1 MTDLYNG
8 QITDL
13 LNNAYRYDPE
23 VIAFSY
29 AILQEK
35 RRIMQEL
42 AQTRTMSVIDDLP
55 ESILDVLAVELR
67 TPYYVDSLSVDAKR
81 EIIKKSFLW
90 AARAGTVS
98 AVEELIQAVFGE
110 GDVVEWPDFTE
121 EPREPGTFDIVT
133 SGQLTPDAAT
143 FFTRVVKRV
152 KNVRSHIRRILIERH
167 EKMQMYAAA
176 GSLSE
181 PHRPVLNHHKSMASG
196 SLQEL
201 TAAAIAAAPS
211 AAITNHPQGRT
222 GNADLVETSAAAMAA
237 APAAHIYNHTPTRTT
252 AAQGAVFIPA
262 GGFSAPSTNI
272 LNHAASRQRG
282 NAAAQTVTSAFFVES
297 RTVRILNNFNNVEL
311 KAPRCAECPGS
322 RRSQFTHHHSLT
334 GGTTMAGIFKE
345 SVLTKKGIA
354 LLAKA
359 QAGRCTIKL
368 TKAAAGDGSYTSGE
382 DLTTRTALKSQKQT
396 FPLTT
401 TTVQN
406 ATNVFVKFIMSNHQD
421 SGDLKNGYYVKEIG
435 IFATDPDEGEI
446 LYALAIAETDQWDY
460 MPAFNDLLPS
470 TITIDFLL
478 EVSNATDVTIQMPN
492 KQYAYDDTTGK
503 KYIIGIDNGLIYFQ
517 EVTE

>member
-67 TPYYVDSLSVDAKR
+67 TPYCVDSLSVDAKR

-181 PHRPVLNHHKSMASG
+181 PHRPVLNHHKAMASG

-211 AAITNHPQGRT
+211 AAITNHT
-222 GNADLVETSAAAMAA
+222 
-237 APAAHIYNHTPTRTT
+237 PARTT

-311 KAPRCAECPGS
+311 KA
-322 RRSQFTHHHSLT
+322 
-334 GGTTMAGIFKE
+334 
-345 SVLTKKGIA
+345 
-354 LLAKA
+354 LAA
-359 QAGRCTIKL
+359 QSAP
-368 TKAAAGDGSYTSGE
+368 AAAAANSHT
-382 DLTTRTALKSQKQT
+382 
-396 FPLTT
+396 
-401 TTVQN
+401 
-406 ATNVFVKFIMSNHQD
+406 I
-421 SGDLKNGYYVKEIG
+421 
-435 IFATDPDEGEI
+435 I
-446 LYALAIAETDQWDY
+446 L
-460 MPAFNDLLPS
+460 
-470 TITIDFLL
+470 
-478 EVSNATDVTIQMPN
+478 
-492 KQYAYDDTTGK
+492 
-503 KYIIGIDNGLIYFQ
+503 
-517 EVTE
+517 

>member
-181 PHRPVLNHHKSMASG
+181 PHRPVLNHHKAMDSG

-237 APAAHIYNHTPTRTT
+237 APAAHIYNHTPARTT

-282 NAAAQTVTSAFFVES
+282 NVAVQTVTSAFFVES
-297 RTVRILNNFNNVEL
+297 RTVRILQQFQQCRVES
-311 KAPRCAECPGS
+311 PRCAECPGS
-322 RRSQFTHHHSLT
+322 RSSQFTYHHSLT
-334 GGTTMAGIFKE
+334 GGTIMAGIFKE

-382 DLTTRTALKSQKQT
+382 DLATRTALKSQKQT

>member
-181 PHRPVLNHHKSMASG
+181 PHRPVLNHHKAAFRNCRQQPSPLHRPQRSPTTRRAEPGTQISWRPP
-196 SLQEL
+196 LQQWQRPRQPISTTTPQPAPQQRRVQYL
-201 TAAAIAAAPS
+201 SPLAAFRLP
-211 AAITNHPQGRT
+211 
-222 GNADLVETSAAAMAA
+222 
-237 APAAHIYNHTPTRTT
+237 
-252 AAQGAVFIPA
+252 
-262 GGFSAPSTNI
+262 
-272 LNHAASRQRG
+272 
-282 NAAAQTVTSAFFVES
+282 AQTS
-297 RTVRILNNFNNVEL
+297 
-311 KAPRCAECPGS
+311 
-322 RRSQFTHHHSLT
+322 
-334 GGTTMAGIFKE
+334 
-345 SVLTKKGIA
+345 
-354 LLAKA
+354 
-359 QAGRCTIKL
+359 
-368 TKAAAGDGSYTSGE
+368 
-382 DLTTRTALKSQKQT
+382 
-396 FPLTT
+396 
-401 TTVQN
+401 
-406 ATNVFVKFIMSNHQD
+406 
-421 SGDLKNGYYVKEIG
+421 
-435 IFATDPDEGEI
+435 
-446 LYALAIAETDQWDY
+446 
-460 MPAFNDLLPS
+460 
-470 TITIDFLL
+470 
-478 EVSNATDVTIQMPN
+478 
-492 KQYAYDDTTGK
+492 
-503 KYIIGIDNGLIYFQ
+503 
-517 EVTE
+517 

>member
-176 GSLSE
+176 PGAEPSQGHGQRQPSGVDGSSHRRCTVRSDHKPPAGQNRERRSRGDLRCSNGSGPGSPYLQPHPR
-181 PHRPVLNHHKSMASG
+181 PHRSGAGCSIYPRWRLFGSQHK
-196 SLQEL
+196 
-201 TAAAIAAAPS
+201 
-211 AAITNHPQGRT
+211 HPEPRCI
-222 GNADLVETSAAAMAA
+222 
-237 APAAHIYNHTPTRTT
+237 PAAGQRSSEDRHL
-252 AAQGAVFIPA
+252 GVF
-262 GGFSAPSTNI
+262 
-272 LNHAASRQRG
+272 
-282 NAAAQTVTSAFFVES
+282 
-297 RTVRILNNFNNVEL
+297 
-311 KAPRCAECPGS
+311 C
-322 RRSQFTHHHSLT
+322 
-334 GGTTMAGIFKE
+334 
-345 SVLTKKGIA
+345 
-354 LLAKA
+354 
-359 QAGRCTIKL
+359 
-368 TKAAAGDGSYTSGE
+368 
-382 DLTTRTALKSQKQT
+382 
-396 FPLTT
+396 
-401 TTVQN
+401 
-406 ATNVFVKFIMSNHQD
+406 
-421 SGDLKNGYYVKEIG
+421 
-435 IFATDPDEGEI
+435 
-446 LYALAIAETDQWDY
+446 
-460 MPAFNDLLPS
+460 
-470 TITIDFLL
+470 
-478 EVSNATDVTIQMPN
+478 
-492 KQYAYDDTTGK
+492 
-503 KYIIGIDNGLIYFQ
+503 
-517 EVTE
+517 

>member
-181 PHRPVLNHHKSMASG
+181 PHRPVLNHHKAMASG

-201 TAAAIAAAPS
+201 TAAAITAAPS

-222 GNADLVETSAAAMAA
+222 
-237 APAAHIYNHTPTRTT
+237 
-252 AAQGAVFIPA
+252 
-262 GGFSAPSTNI
+262 
-272 LNHAASRQRG
+272 G

-311 KAPRCAECPGS
+311 KA
-322 RRSQFTHHHSLT
+322 
-334 GGTTMAGIFKE
+334 
-345 SVLTKKGIA
+345 IA
-354 LLAKA
+354 A
-359 QAGRCTIKL
+359 QSAP
-368 TKAAAGDGSYTSGE
+368 AAAAANSHT
-382 DLTTRTALKSQKQT
+382 
-396 FPLTT
+396 
-401 TTVQN
+401 
-406 ATNVFVKFIMSNHQD
+406 I
-421 SGDLKNGYYVKEIG
+421 
-435 IFATDPDEGEI
+435 I
-446 LYALAIAETDQWDY
+446 L
-460 MPAFNDLLPS
+460 
-470 TITIDFLL
+470 
-478 EVSNATDVTIQMPN
+478 
-492 KQYAYDDTTGK
+492 
-503 KYIIGIDNGLIYFQ
+503 
-517 EVTE
+517 

>member
-143 FFTRVVKRV
+143 FFHAGGQAGKERPLPHPQNPDRATREDADVRCSRV
-152 KNVRSHIRRILIERH
+152 SFGTAPPGAEPSQGHGQRQPSGIDGSSHRRCTVRSDHQPPAGQNRERRSRGDLRCSNGSGPGSPYLQPHSRPHHSGAGCSIYPRWRLFGPQYKHPEPRCIP
-167 EKMQMYAAA
+167 AA
-176 GSLSE
+176 GQRS
-181 PHRPVLNHHKSMASG
+181 
-196 SLQEL
+196 
-201 TAAAIAAAPS
+201 S
-211 AAITNHPQGRT
+211 ADRHLG
-222 GNADLVETSAAAMAA
+222 
-237 APAAHIYNHTPTRTT
+237 
-252 AAQGAVFIPA
+252 VF
-262 GGFSAPSTNI
+262 
-272 LNHAASRQRG
+272 
-282 NAAAQTVTSAFFVES
+282 
-297 RTVRILNNFNNVEL
+297 
-311 KAPRCAECPGS
+311 C
-322 RRSQFTHHHSLT
+322 
-334 GGTTMAGIFKE
+334 
-345 SVLTKKGIA
+345 
-354 LLAKA
+354 
-359 QAGRCTIKL
+359 
-368 TKAAAGDGSYTSGE
+368 
-382 DLTTRTALKSQKQT
+382 
-396 FPLTT
+396 
-401 TTVQN
+401 
-406 ATNVFVKFIMSNHQD
+406 
-421 SGDLKNGYYVKEIG
+421 
-435 IFATDPDEGEI
+435 
-446 LYALAIAETDQWDY
+446 
-460 MPAFNDLLPS
+460 
-470 TITIDFLL
+470 
-478 EVSNATDVTIQMPN
+478 
-492 KQYAYDDTTGK
+492 
-503 KYIIGIDNGLIYFQ
+503 
-517 EVTE
+517 

>member
-181 PHRPVLNHHKSMASG
+181 PHRPVLNHHKAMASG

-201 TAAAIAAAPS
+201 TAAAHRRCTVRSDHKPPAGQNRERRSRGDLRCSNGSGPGS
-211 AAITNHPQGRT
+211 PYLQPHPRPHRSGAGCSIYPRWRLFGSQHKHPEPRCI
-222 GNADLVETSAAAMAA
+222 
-237 APAAHIYNHTPTRTT
+237 PAAGQRSSADRHL
-252 AAQGAVFIPA
+252 GVF
-262 GGFSAPSTNI
+262 
-272 LNHAASRQRG
+272 
-282 NAAAQTVTSAFFVES
+282 
-297 RTVRILNNFNNVEL
+297 
-311 KAPRCAECPGS
+311 C
-322 RRSQFTHHHSLT
+322 
-334 GGTTMAGIFKE
+334 
-345 SVLTKKGIA
+345 
-354 LLAKA
+354 
-359 QAGRCTIKL
+359 
-368 TKAAAGDGSYTSGE
+368 
-382 DLTTRTALKSQKQT
+382 
-396 FPLTT
+396 
-401 TTVQN
+401 
-406 ATNVFVKFIMSNHQD
+406 
-421 SGDLKNGYYVKEIG
+421 
-435 IFATDPDEGEI
+435 
-446 LYALAIAETDQWDY
+446 
-460 MPAFNDLLPS
+460 
-470 TITIDFLL
+470 
-478 EVSNATDVTIQMPN
+478 
-492 KQYAYDDTTGK
+492 
-503 KYIIGIDNGLIYFQ
+503 
-517 EVTE
+517 

>member
-181 PHRPVLNHHKSMASG
+181 PHRPVLNHHKAMASG

-201 TAAAIAAAPS
+201 IAAAIAAAPS
-211 AAITNHPQGRT
+211 TAITNHPQGRT

-237 APAAHIYNHTPTRTT
+237 ALQLISTTTPPPAPQRRRVQYLSPL
-252 AAQGAVFIPA
+252 AAFRLP
-262 GGFSAPSTNI
+262 
-272 LNHAASRQRG
+272 
-282 NAAAQTVTSAFFVES
+282 AQTS
-297 RTVRILNNFNNVEL
+297 
-311 KAPRCAECPGS
+311 
-322 RRSQFTHHHSLT
+322 
-334 GGTTMAGIFKE
+334 
-345 SVLTKKGIA
+345 
-354 LLAKA
+354 
-359 QAGRCTIKL
+359 
-368 TKAAAGDGSYTSGE
+368 
-382 DLTTRTALKSQKQT
+382 
-396 FPLTT
+396 
-401 TTVQN
+401 
-406 ATNVFVKFIMSNHQD
+406 
-421 SGDLKNGYYVKEIG
+421 
-435 IFATDPDEGEI
+435 
-446 LYALAIAETDQWDY
+446 
-460 MPAFNDLLPS
+460 
-470 TITIDFLL
+470 
-478 EVSNATDVTIQMPN
+478 
-492 KQYAYDDTTGK
+492 
-503 KYIIGIDNGLIYFQ
+503 
-517 EVTE
+517 

>member
-133 SGQLTPDAAT
+133 SGQLTPDATT

-181 PHRPVLNHHKSMASG
+181 PHRPVLNHHKAMASG

-237 APAAHIYNHTPTRTT
+237 APAAHIYNHTPARTA

-311 KAPRCAECPGS
+311 KA
-322 RRSQFTHHHSLT
+322 
-334 GGTTMAGIFKE
+334 
-345 SVLTKKGIA
+345 IA
-354 LLAKA
+354 A
-359 QAGRCTIKL
+359 QSAP
-368 TKAAAGDGSYTSGE
+368 AAAAANSHT
-382 DLTTRTALKSQKQT
+382 
-396 FPLTT
+396 
-401 TTVQN
+401 
-406 ATNVFVKFIMSNHQD
+406 I
-421 SGDLKNGYYVKEIG
+421 
-435 IFATDPDEGEI
+435 I
-446 LYALAIAETDQWDY
+446 L
-460 MPAFNDLLPS
+460 
-470 TITIDFLL
+470 
-478 EVSNATDVTIQMPN
+478 
-492 KQYAYDDTTGK
+492 
-503 KYIIGIDNGLIYFQ
+503 
-517 EVTE
+517 

>member
-133 SGQLTPDAAT
+133 SGQLTPDATT

-181 PHRPVLNHHKSMASG
+181 PHRPVLNHHKAMASG

-211 AAITNHPQGRT
+211 AAITNTRRAEPGT
-222 GNADLVETSAAAMAA
+222 ADLVETPLQQWQRPRQPYLQPHPSPHHSGA
-237 APAAHIYNHTPTRTT
+237 
-252 AAQGAVFIPA
+252 GAVFIPA

-311 KAPRCAECPGS
+311 KAIAAQSAPQPLQPIHTPS
-322 RRSQFTHHHSLT
+322 FFDRRYHNGRNFQRICFD
-334 GGTTMAGIFKE
+334 E
-345 SVLTKKGIA
+345 KGHR
-354 LLAKA
+354 LLAKH
-359 QAGRCTIKL
+359 RPD
-368 TKAAAGDGSYTSGE
+368 AA
-382 DLTTRTALKSQKQT
+382 
-396 FPLTT
+396 
-401 TTVQN
+401 
-406 ATNVFVKFIMSNHQD
+406 
-421 SGDLKNGYYVKEIG
+421 
-435 IFATDPDEGEI
+435 
-446 LYALAIAETDQWDY
+446 
-460 MPAFNDLLPS
+460 PS
-470 TITIDFLL
+470 
-478 EVSNATDVTIQMPN
+478 S
-492 KQYAYDDTTGK
+492 
-503 KYIIGIDNGLIYFQ
+503 
-517 EVTE
+517 

>member
-181 PHRPVLNHHKSMASG
+181 PHRPVLNHHKAMASG

-222 GNADLVETSAAAMAA
+222 GNADLVETSAAAMVA
-237 APAAHIYNHTPTRTT
+237 APAAHIYNHTQARTT

-311 KAPRCAECPGS
+311 KA
-322 RRSQFTHHHSLT
+322 
-334 GGTTMAGIFKE
+334 
-345 SVLTKKGIA
+345 
-354 LLAKA
+354 LAA
-359 QAGRCTIKL
+359 QSAP
-368 TKAAAGDGSYTSGE
+368 AAAAANSHT
-382 DLTTRTALKSQKQT
+382 
-396 FPLTT
+396 
-401 TTVQN
+401 
-406 ATNVFVKFIMSNHQD
+406 I
-421 SGDLKNGYYVKEIG
+421 
-435 IFATDPDEGEI
+435 I
-446 LYALAIAETDQWDY
+446 L
-460 MPAFNDLLPS
+460 
-470 TITIDFLL
+470 
-478 EVSNATDVTIQMPN
+478 
-492 KQYAYDDTTGK
+492 
-503 KYIIGIDNGLIYFQ
+503 
-517 EVTE
+517 